1 MMKLL
6 SAELRV
12 GRRFVRDRGAQQFG
26 GARTHPSRR
35 LRGHFVESLHED
47 DHSTLKMDLA
57 DKVALITGAA
67 SGIGRASARRFLAEG
82 ATVLACDIDED
93 GLASLAA
100 ELEQDRLHCVVCD
113 VTRRVD
119 AEASVDYAVAQ
130 CGGLDCLVNSAGITP
145 RTLPASADF
154 EARWDAVMEVNAKGV
169 FLMSHAALAVM
180 RPAGRG
186 SIVNLVSIMGVVA
199 YPTSLPFSDG
209 YTAYPHSKGAVVQMT
224 KEMGVRFASEGVRI
238 NAIAPAFVYTPLT
251 ANVTSDPDVHAE
263 MRRLHPMGRMGQPEE
278 IAAVV
283 AFLASEDASFVTAS
297 VWPVDGGYTAQ

>member
-1 MMKLL
+1 
-6 SAELRV
+6 
-12 GRRFVRDRGAQQFG
+12 
-26 GARTHPSRR
+26 
-35 LRGHFVESLHED
+35 
-47 DHSTLKMDLA
+47 MDLA
-57 DKVALITGAA
+57 DKVVLITGAA
-67 SGIGRASARRFLAEG
+67 SGIGRACARRFLAEG

-113 VTRRVD
+113 VTRRAD

-145 RTLPASADF
+145 RTLPPAADF

-186 SIVNLVSIMGVVA
+186 SIVNLVSIMGMVA

-251 ANVTSDPDVHAE
+251 ANVTGDPEIHAE
-263 MRRLHPMGRMGQPEE
+263 MRRLHPMGRMGHPEE